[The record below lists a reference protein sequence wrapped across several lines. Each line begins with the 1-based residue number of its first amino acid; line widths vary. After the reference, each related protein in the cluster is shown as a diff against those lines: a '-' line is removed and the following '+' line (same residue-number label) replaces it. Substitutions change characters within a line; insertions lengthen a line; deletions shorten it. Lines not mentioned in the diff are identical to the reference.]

1 MKRKVLIGFLAIVLL
16 AGLISCA
23 TFTDN
28 TYKTLYTA
36 GTSYDV
42 AMKSVAALQAQG
54 KITVEQRAEINK
66 YATMYYVAYR
76 GAVDA
81 FEIYMKTNLATDQ
94 NKLTVA
100 LTEATGKL
108 ANLLAYINLIK
119 GVK

>member
-23 TFTDN
+23 TFTDT